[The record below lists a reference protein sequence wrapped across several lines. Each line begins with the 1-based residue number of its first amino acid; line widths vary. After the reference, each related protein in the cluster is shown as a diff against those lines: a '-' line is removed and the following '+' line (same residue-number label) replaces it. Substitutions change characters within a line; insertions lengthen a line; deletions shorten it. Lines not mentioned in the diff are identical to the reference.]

1 MALDRKL
8 VPITPDTPL
17 DRDGDNFRVP
27 TGGARGVLT
36 PAEIEALLRPDIPE
50 DAFEE
55 PKEVTAY
62 AGADLSGEGIGDAL
76 RDDAGVLA
84 ARLTL
89 ALRKACQ
96 LPAIVTVQS
105 AMHSPLSY
113 LVSQE
118 KGEPVLVLF
127 ADQHGDLVAG
137 LTLDARLAI
146 TIIDQVCGGN
156 GQGRAPLY
164 VRKLSLLD
172 KSILEEV
179 LRPLASAL
187 DPSFSIACI
196 EANRSAAHA
205 LLPPGKAKLAELSCQ
220 IGEVVGRAAF
230 ARLLPETA
238 RHGREVGHEPTGL
251 SPGAGRMQTSLTARI
266 ASLSVPVSHLADL
279 KAGSI
284 LLLGLPADQPVELL
298 SGGYQGEVLAEGDI
312 GRKGNKVAVRVTK
325 CKPVF

>member
-8 VPITPDTPL
+8 VPITPDAPL

-27 TGGARGVLT
+27 AGGARGVLT

-55 PKEVTAY
+55 PKEVSTY
-62 AGADLSGEGIGDAL
+62 AGADLSGEVETDAL
-76 RDDAGVLA
+76 RDDAGILA

-89 ALRKACQ
+89 SLRRACQ
-96 LPAIVTVQS
+96 VPAIVTVES
-105 AMHSPLSY
+105 ARHSPLSY
-113 LVSQE
+113 LVSQHE
-118 KGEPVLVLF
+118 GEPVLVLF
-127 ADQHGDLVAG
+127 ADQDSDLVAG

-146 TIIDQVCGGN
+146 TIIDQACGGS
-156 GQGRAPLY
+156 GLSAAPSY

-220 IGEVVGRAAF
+220 IGEVTGRAAF
-230 ARLLPETA
+230 ARLLPDTS
-238 RHGREVGHEPTGL
+238 RHAEQVSHDAGSL
-251 SPGAGRMQTSLTARI
+251 SSGAGRMQTTLTARI
-266 ASLSVPVSHLADL
+266 ASLSVPVSHLANL
-279 KAGSI
+279 KAGSV
-284 LLLGLPADQPVELL
+284 LLLGLPTDQPVELL

>member
-27 TGGARGVLT
+27 AGGARGVLT

-55 PKEVTAY
+55 PKEVAAY
-62 AGADLSGEGIGDAL
+62 AGADLSRESVSDAL

-96 LPAIVTVQS
+96 VPAIVSVDS

-113 LVSQE
+113 LISQDE
-118 KGEPVLVLF
+118 GTPVLVLF
-127 ADQHGDLVAG
+127 ADKHGDLVAG

-146 TIIDQVCGGN
+146 TIIDQVCGGS
-156 GQGRAPLY
+156 GHGEAPLY

-179 LRPLASAL
+179 LRPLARAL

-220 IGEVVGRAAF
+220 IGDIAGRAAF
-230 ARLLPETA
+230 ARLLPDA
-238 RHGREVGHEPTGL
+238 RRDSGESGYDAAGL
-251 SPGAGRMQTSLTARI
+251 SSAAGRMQTCLTARI
-266 ASLSVPVSHLADL
+266 ASLSVPVSHLANL

-284 LLLGLPADQPVELL
+284 LLLGLPTDQPVELL
-298 SGGYQGEVLAEGDI
+298 TGGHQGEILAEGDI

>member
-27 TGGARGVLT
+27 AGGARGVLT

-62 AGADLSGEGIGDAL
+62 ADAGSFAEGVSDAL

-89 ALRKACQ
+89 ALRKACEV
-96 LPAIVTVQS
+96 PAIVTVES

-113 LVSQE
+113 LVSQD

-146 TIIDQVCGGN
+146 TIIDQVCGGS
-156 GQGRAPLY
+156 GLGEAPLY

-179 LRPLASAL
+179 LRPLANAL

-220 IGEVVGRAAF
+220 IGNCIGRAAF
-230 ARLLPETA
+230 ARLLPDTA
-238 RHGREVGHEPTGL
+238 RETGSQPVGL
-251 SPGAGRMQTSLTARI
+251 SSSAGQIETRLIARI
-266 ASLSVPVSHLADL
+266 ASLSVPVSHLANL

-284 LLLGLPADQPVELL
+284 LLLGLPPDQPVELL

>member
-8 VPITPDTPL
+8 VPINPDTPL
-17 DRDGDNFRVP
+17 DRDGDNFRMP
-27 TGGARGVLT
+27 AGGARGVLT

-62 AGADLSGEGIGDAL
+62 AGADLSGAGVTEAL

-89 ALRKACQ
+89 VLRKACQ
-96 LPAIVTVQS
+96 VPAIVRLDS

-113 LVSQE
+113 LVSQN
-118 KGEPVLVLF
+118 KGEPVLLLF
-127 ADQHGDLVAG
+127 ADGQGDLVAG
-137 LTLDARLAI
+137 LTFDAQLAI
-146 TIIDQVCGGN
+146 TIIDQACGGN
-156 GQGRAPLY
+156 GLGARPLH
-164 VRKLSLLD
+164 VRRLSLLD

-179 LRPLASAL
+179 LRPLASTL
-187 DPSFSIACI
+187 DASFSIACI

-220 IGEVVGRAAF
+220 IGEVDGRIAF
-230 ARLLPETA
+230 ARLLPGAVQQGEKA
-238 RHGREVGHEPTGL
+238 DL
-251 SPGAGRMQTSLTARI
+251 SSGAAGRMQTALTARI

-298 SGGYQGEVLAEGDI
+298 SGGYQGEVLAEGDV

-325 CKPVF
+325 CKPVFQTHK